1 MGDTKR
7 FELLNSYD
15 GDEMRV
21 VYLIDDGQGNL
32 AIEECSDG
40 LLTQASYGSMGC
52 VRRLSVPLDQLLPVL
67 RAMGAQGEGAKE
79 MLSALFNKQGG
90 RLSDVMDA
98 LDAHGVAYQFAA
110 EVGNDAVFRSSLG

>member
-21 VYLIDDGQGNL
+21 VYLIDDGQGSL

-40 LLTQASYGSMGC
+40 LLTQVSYGSMGC